1 MRRKRKQRRQGAAPS
16 MFPFLAVLICTM
28 GALISLLVMGVRQAQ
43 VHAHEIIEAT
53 QVDNAE
59 RQIDAQQNQ
68 QALENYQWRSM
79 VLRTQREEQQSQISS
94 NRLSLSHLEQHAR
107 ELEQELQRLVSRHE
121 SLQRQLQQDG
131 AIQAQRSNRDAELN
145 KLDADIDAA
154 RTKLAQ
160 ARLDRESARESFA
173 IIPYAGDKGTNRRP
187 IYIECVAEGIIIQ
200 PEGILITEIEMA
212 GPPGPGNPLDACLR
226 AVREFYFEH
235 TVDESISPYPLLIV
249 RSSGVRSY
257 GVARQAMKNW
267 QHEFGYELIS
277 DELKLAYPRPQPA
290 LTQQLR
296 KTIKAARSRQQALAA
311 TMPSRYRLSPTI
323 HHRNQP
329 FAGAA
334 PTRKQQSETD
344 AQKPLRTGEDSGQQ
358 PNVTPP
364 IPSSTF
370 RNETAPP
377 NDQTGGRGGA
387 RGQGASDLQMGM
399 PGRKPGWALKKQQ
412 TLGPAI
418 TRGVRV
424 LCTVDQLVLIPAHG
438 ERGAPI
444 VVRIEG
450 TMQQSIDPFVA
461 ALHQHIQRWGL
472 ALAGGYW
479 KPELHIE
486 VAAGGEQH
494 FYLVQKYLKRS
505 GIKVT
510 QRIEAKP

>member
-53 QVDNAE
+53 QVGNE
-59 RQIDAQQNQ
+59 QRQMDTQQNQ
-68 QALENYQWRSM
+68 QALENYQWRSL
-79 VLRTQREEQQSQISS
+79 VLRTQREQQQKQISS

-107 ELEQELQRLVSRHE
+107 ELEQELERLVSRHE
-121 SLQRQLQQDG
+121 SLQRQLQQDDS
-131 AIQAQRSNRDAELN
+131 IQAQRANRHAELN
-145 KLDADIDAA
+145 KLDADINAA
-154 RTKLAQ
+154 RTKLVQ
-160 ARLDRESARESFA
+160 ARLDRESVMESFA
-173 IIPYAGDKGTNRRP
+173 IIPYAGSKGTNRRP
-187 IYIECVAEGIIIQ
+187 IYIECVADGIIIQ

-249 RSSGVRSY
+249 RSGGVRSY

-290 LTQQLR
+290 LAQQLR
-296 KTIKAARSRQQALAA
+296 KAIKTARSRQQALAA
-311 TMPSRYRLSPTI
+311 TMPSRYHLSPTT
-323 HHRNQP
+323 HHSNQPVAGGVPQRNQHSGP
-329 FAGAA
+329 DA
-334 PTRKQQSETD
+334 PET
-344 AQKPLRTGEDSGQQ
+344 QGTEEGSRQQ
-358 PNVTPP
+358 PNEKSPMPLDATV
-364 IPSSTF
+364 
-370 RNETAPP
+370 NETAPS
-377 NDQTGGRGGA
+377 DGQSGA
-387 RGQGASDLQMGM
+387 RGQGAPDLQMGM

-412 TLGPAI
+412 TLGPAV

-424 LCTVDQLVLIPAHG
+424 LCTVDQLVLIPAQV

-461 ALHQHIQRWGL
+461 ALHQYIQRWGI

-494 FYLVQKYLKRS
+494 FYLLQKYLKRS
-505 GIKVT
+505 GITVT

>member
-1 MRRKRKQRRQGAAPS
+1 

-59 RQIDAQQNQ
+59 RQIDEQRNQ
-68 QALENYQWRSM
+68 QALENYQWRSL

-107 ELEQELQRLVSRHE
+107 ELEQELERLVSRHE

-131 AIQAQRSNRDAELN
+131 AIQAQRTSRQAELN
-145 KLDADIDAA
+145 KLDADINAA
-154 RTKLAQ
+154 RTQLAQ
-160 ARLDRESARESFA
+160 ARLERESATESFA

-277 DELKLAYPRPQPA
+277 DDLKLAYPRPQPA
-290 LTQQLR
+290 LAQQLR
-296 KTIKAARSRQQALAA
+296 RAIKTARSRQQALAA
-311 TMPSRYRLSPTI
+311 TMPSRYRFSPTT
-323 HHRNQP
+323 HHGNQP
-329 FAGAA
+329 FDGGA
-334 PTRKQQSETD
+334 PRQRNQQSGTD
-344 AQKPLRTGEDSGQQ
+344 PLKPQGTREGSSQQ
-358 PNVTPP
+358 PNVASPLPP
-364 IPSSTF
+364 G
-370 RNETAPP
+370 TAG
-377 NDQTGGRGGA
+377 NDTASVGGRGGA
-387 RGQGASDLQMGM
+387 RGQGAADLQMGM

-412 TLGPAI
+412 TRGPAI
-418 TRGVRV
+418 TRGVLV
-424 LCTVDQLVLIPAHG
+424 LCTVDQLVLIPGQG
-438 ERGAPI
+438 ERGSPI
-444 VVRIEG
+444 VVRVDG
-450 TMQQSIDPFVA
+450 TVQQSIDPFVA
-461 ALHQHIQRWGL
+461 ALHQHIQRWGI

-479 KPELHIE
+479 KPVLHIE

-494 FYLVQKYLKRS
+494 FYLLQKYLKRS
-505 GIKVT
+505 GIEVT

>member
-68 QALENYQWRSM
+68 HELENYQWRSL
-79 VLRTQREEQQSQISS
+79 VLRTQREEQQTQISS
-94 NRLSLSHLEQHAR
+94 NRLSLSHLEQHTR
-107 ELEQELQRLVSRHE
+107 ELETELERLVSRHE

-131 AIQAQRSNRDAELN
+131 VIAVQRTNRRAEL
-145 KLDADIDAA
+145 KELDVDINAA
-154 RTKLAQ
+154 RTKLEQ
-160 ARLDRESARESFA
+160 ARLDRESASESFA
-173 IIPYAGDKGTNRRP
+173 IIPYAGVKGTNRRP
-187 IYIECVAEGIIIQ
+187 IYIECVAEGIVIQ

-257 GVARQAMKNW
+257 GVARQAMQNW
-267 QHEFGYELIS
+267 EHEFGYEMIS
-277 DELKLAYPRPQPA
+277 DDLKLAYPRPQPA
-290 LTQQLR
+290 LAQQLR
-296 KTIKAARSRQQALAA
+296 KTIKTARSRQQALAA
-311 TMPSRYRLSPTI
+311 TMPSRYRLNPETHLGNQPI
-323 HHRNQP
+323 DGGPQRNQRTP
-329 FAGAA
+329 PDV
-334 PTRKQQSETD
+334 PT
-344 AQKPLRTGEDSGQQ
+344 PLGSGEGSGQQ
-358 PNVTPP
+358 SNVTSP
-364 IPSSTF
+364 IPQRTVGS
-370 RNETAPP
+370 ETESAS
-377 NDQTGGRGGA
+377 GHRGGQ
-387 RGQGASDLQMGM
+387 GQGVSDLQMGM
-399 PGRKPGWALKKQQ
+399 SGRKPGWALKKNQ

-424 LCTVDQLVLIPAHG
+424 LCTVDQLVLIPARG

-444 VVRIEG
+444 VVHIEG

-461 ALHQHIQRWGL
+461 ALHQYIQRWGL

-494 FYLVQKYLKRS
+494 FYLLQKYLKRS
-505 GIKVT
+505 GIVVT

>member
-53 QVDNAE
+53 QVDNAQQ
-59 RQIDAQQNQ
+59 QIEAQQNQ
-68 QALENYQWRSM
+68 QLLENYQWRSLI
-79 VLRTQREEQQSQISS
+79 LRTQREEQQGKISS

-107 ELEQELQRLVSRHE
+107 ELEEELESLVYRHE
-121 SLQRQLQQDG
+121 SLQRRLQQDD
-131 AIQAQRSNRDAELN
+131 AVQAQRTNRQAELKN
-145 KLDADIDAA
+145 LAADINVA
-154 RTKLAQ
+154 RSKLAQ
-160 ARLDRESARESFA
+160 ARLDRESATESFA

-187 IYIECVAEGIIIQ
+187 IYIECVAAGIIIQ

-235 TVDESISPYPLLIV
+235 TVDESIAPYPLLIV

-290 LTQQLR
+290 LAQQLR
-296 KTIKAARSRQQALAA
+296 KAIKAARSRQQALAA
-311 TMPSRYRLSPTI
+311 TMPSRYRLSPTTQ
-323 HHRNQP
+323 HENRP
-329 FAGAA
+329 FNGAA
-334 PTRKQQSETD
+334 PRKQQFATE
-344 AQKPLRTGEDSGQQ
+344 AQKSPKTGEGSDQQ
-358 PNVTPP
+358 TNVPSPMPPRTIGKDTTP
-364 IPSSTF
+364 S
-370 RNETAPP
+370 
-377 NDQTGGRGGA
+377 QGRGGV
-387 RGQGASDLQMGM
+387 RGQGAPDLQMGM
-399 PGRKPGWALKKQQ
+399 AGRKPGWALRKQQ
-412 TLGPAI
+412 TLGPAV

-450 TMQQSIDPFVA
+450 TMQQSIDPFVT
-461 ALHQHIQRWGL
+461 ALHQHIQGWGL

-486 VAAGGEQH
+486 VAAGGQQH
-494 FYLVQKYLKRS
+494 FYLLQKYLKHS

>member
-59 RQIDAQQNQ
+59 RQIDAQQSQ
-68 QALENYQWRSM
+68 HELENYQWRSL
-79 VLRTQREEQQSQISS
+79 VLRTQREEQQTQISS
-94 NRLSLSHLEQHAR
+94 NRLSLSHLEQHTR
-107 ELEQELQRLVSRHE
+107 ELEAELERLVSRHE
-121 SLQRQLQQDG
+121 SLQRQLQQDD
-131 AIQAQRSNRDAELN
+131 AIAAQRTNRRVEL
-145 KLDADIDAA
+145 KELDADINAA

-160 ARLDRESARESFA
+160 ARLDRKSASESFA
-173 IIPYAGDKGTNRRP
+173 IIPYAGVKGTNRRP
-187 IYIECVAEGIIIQ
+187 IYIECVAQGIVIQ

-249 RSSGVRSY
+249 RPSGVRSY
-257 GVARQAMKNW
+257 GVARQAMQNW

-290 LTQQLR
+290 LAQQLR
-296 KTIKAARSRQQALAA
+296 QTIKTARSRQQALAA
-311 TMPSRYRLSPTI
+311 TMPSRYRLNPGTDLGNQPIDGGQRNQQTAPDSPT
-323 HHRNQP
+323 P
-329 FAGAA
+329 PGSGEGFG
-334 PTRKQQSETD
+334 QQS
-344 AQKPLRTGEDSGQQ
+344 
-358 PNVTPP
+358 NVTSPTP
-364 IPSSTF
+364 QRTVES
-370 RNETAPP
+370 ETESASGP
-377 NDQTGGRGGA
+377 RGGQ
-387 RGQGASDLQMGM
+387 GQGASDLRMGM
-399 PGRKPGWALKKQQ
+399 PGRKPGWALKKNQ

-424 LCTVDQLVLIPAHG
+424 LCTADQLVLIPALG
-438 ERGAPI
+438 ERGDPI
-444 VVRIEG
+444 VVHIEG

-461 ALHQHIQRWGL
+461 ALHQYIQRWGL

-486 VAAGGEQH
+486 VDAGGEQH
-494 FYLVQKYLKRS
+494 FYLLQKYLKRS
-505 GIKVT
+505 GIVVT